1 MRLLRPTWFEIDL
14 DAAVDNLRAVRRLVG
29 PGRKIVA
36 VVKADA
42 YGFGSLEMGR
52 AFAAHG
58 ADALGVA
65 DLADGVRL
73 RDAGLTLPILMYPNA
88 LPEAADDAIGAD
100 LIPTLTDL
108 DAARAY
114 DDAAARRAQ
123 PVDVFV
129 KVDVGLERLGV
140 PADQAVKLVLA
151 IRDLAGLRLAGLC
164 THLHVPKGADSAY
177 VEWQFGRFTAVL
189 DALAAQGVDV
199 PTRLAASSPL
209 VLGFPSTYLNAV
221 DPGRMLY
228 GYGHE
233 AVPGPVGPVVLRP
246 TFRAFKSRL
255 VEVKDLTPRERFAAA
270 APFPITAAMRLGVIP
285 AGMGD
290 GVHRLNAGEAL
301 VRGRRVPI
309 LARPSLE
316 HTRLDLTTV
325 PDAVVGDEVV
335 LVGRQGAEEITLDEI
350 AERHTIDRLALALGV
365 GPRVARV
372 YVGSAAAGRADEGSR
387 MEGGG

>member
-58 ADALGVA
+58 ADALGIA

-88 LPEAADDAIGAD
+88 LPDAARDVIDAG

-114 DDAAARRAQ
+114 AAAAALHAR

-151 IRDLAGLRLAGLC
+151 IRELSRLRLSGLC
-164 THLHVPKGADSAY
+164 THLHVPKGADPAY

-199 PTRLAASSPL
+199 PIRLAASSPL
-209 VLGFPSTYLNAV
+209 VLGFPATYLNAV

-233 AVPGPVGPVVLRP
+233 AATDSVVLRP
-246 TFRAFKSRL
+246 VFRALKSRL
-255 VEVKDLTPRERFAAA
+255 VEVKDVAPRERFAAA
-270 APFPITAAMRLGVIP
+270 APFPIVGAMRLGVIP
-285 AGMGD
+285 VGMGD
-290 GVHRLNAGEAL
+290 GFHRLNAGSVL

-325 PDAVVGDEVV
+325 PDAAVGDEVV
-335 LVGRQGAEEITLDEI
+335 LVGRQGADEITLDEV
-350 AERHTIDRLALALGV
+350 AERHTLDMLALALGV

-372 YVGSAAAGRADEGSR
+372 YVGSDGPLRPRGNGTLRSGRLG
-387 MEGGG
+387 